1 MTYQVSPA
9 KTLCAGCGFAM
20 DDVVQEG
27 GGYIDVRTLMPAPP
41 RVNVTPT
48 SGGVHRRVKLGPQQ
62 RNSIFALCRAC
73 SERMARDDEFS
84 RSVVQHCQTIAAA
97 PGSTK

>member
-1 MTYQVSPA
+1 MTYQVPPA
-9 KTLCAGCGFAM
+9 KTACAGCGFAM

-27 GGYIDVRTLMPAPP
+27 GGYIDVPTLMAAPP

-48 SGGVHRRVKLGPQQ
+48 SGGAHRRIKLGPQR

-73 SERMARDDEFS
+73 GERMARDAEFS
-84 RSVVQHCQTIAAA
+84 RSVVERCQTIAAA